1 MSLRAMASQTVG
13 PFFQIG
19 LSWLYREELCGPDT
33 SGERVSL
40 RGRVLDGDGQPVPD
54 ALLEIWQADA
64 EGRYPHPED
73 ARSADCAPDFRGFA
87 RVATQGDGSFRLRT
101 IKPGSVAEQ
110 APHLNVHV
118 FMRGLLRAVATRIY
132 FPDEPRNAQDP
143 VLARVPEARRATL
156 IARHGEPGVLIW
168 DVRMQG
174 EGETVFFEL

>member
-1 MSLRAMASQTVG
+1 MSLRATASQTVG

-19 LSWLYREELCGPDT
+19 VAWLYGDELCGPEV
-33 SGERVSL
+33 SGERITL

-73 ARSADCAPDFRGFA
+73 ARGAGCAPGFRGFA
-87 RVATQGDGSFRLRT
+87 RLPTQSDGSFRLRT
-101 IKPGSVAEQ
+101 IKPGRVGGQ
-110 APHLNVHV
+110 APHLNVMV
-118 FMRGLLRAVATRIY
+118 FMRGLLRALPTRVY
-132 FPDEPRNAQDP
+132 FPDEVPNAEDP

-174 EGETVFFEL
+174 EGETVFFEI

>member
-1 MSLRAMASQTVG
+1 MSLRATASQTVG

-19 LSWLYREELCGPDT
+19 LSWLYGDDLAGDA
-33 SGERVSL
+33 SGERITV

-54 ALLEIWQADA
+54 ALLEIWQADS

-73 ARSADCAPDFRGFA
+73 PRCAACAEGFRGFA
-87 RVATQGDGSFRLRT
+87 RVASQGDGSFRFRT
-101 IKPGSVAEQ
+101 IKPGPVGEQ
-110 APHLNVHV
+110 APHLNVLV

-132 FPDEPRNAQDP
+132 FPEDPRNAEDG